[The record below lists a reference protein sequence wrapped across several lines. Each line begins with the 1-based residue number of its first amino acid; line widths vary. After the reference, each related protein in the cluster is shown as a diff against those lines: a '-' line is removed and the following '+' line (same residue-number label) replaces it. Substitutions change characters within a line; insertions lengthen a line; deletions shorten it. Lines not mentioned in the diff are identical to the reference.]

1 MNSVIIALQNSKN
14 FLNYMQ
20 LNKVICFL
28 NIENALRNTLNTDQI
43 RICAE
48 ENKKKIVTTLQK
60 QSCHNKKKKKYN
72 S

>member
-48 ENKKKIVTTLQK
+48 ENKKKLLQHFK
-60 QSCHNKKKKKYN
+60 NKVVIIKKKEV
-72 S
+72 